1 MKKII
6 ILIVLLCFIT
16 GCSSNK
22 EEIARVEMI
31 TTSEVKSIIDNYDK
45 NKDVVII
52 DVRTESEYKSG
63 HLKETVN
70 IPVSEISSIEYD
82 KDTKII
88 VYCRSGSRS
97 ANAAKMLSEMG
108 YSKVLDMGGIIN
120 WEYEVVVEE

>member
-6 ILIVLLCFIT
+6 ILIVLLCFVT
-16 GCSSNK
+16 GCSSNN

-63 HLKETVN
+63 HLKEAVN
-70 IPVSEISSIEYD
+70 IPVGEIGSIEYD

-97 ANAAKMLSEMG
+97 ANAAKMLYEIG
-108 YSKVLDMGGIIN
+108 NSKVLDMGGIIN
-120 WEYEVVVEE
+120 WEYEVVVE

>member
-63 HLKETVN
+63 HLKEAVN
-70 IPVSEISSIEYD
+70 IPVDKISSIEYD

-120 WEYEVVVEE
+120 WEYEVVVE

>member
-6 ILIVLLCFIT
+6 ILIVLLCFVT
-16 GCSSNK
+16 GCSSNN

-63 HLKETVN
+63 HLKEAVN
-70 IPVSEISSIEYD
+70 IPVGEIGSIEYD

-120 WEYEVVVEE
+120 WEYEVVVE

>member
-1 MKKII
+1 
-6 ILIVLLCFIT
+6 
-16 GCSSNK
+16 
-22 EEIARVEMI
+22 MI

-63 HLKETVN
+63 HLKEAVN
-70 IPVSEISSIEYD
+70 VPVSEISSIEYD

>member
-1 MKKII
+1 
-6 ILIVLLCFIT
+6 
-16 GCSSNK
+16 
-22 EEIARVEMI
+22 MI

-63 HLKETVN
+63 HLKEAVN

-120 WEYEVVVEE
+120 WEYEVVVE

>member
-6 ILIVLLCFIT
+6 ILIVLLCFVT
-16 GCSSNK
+16 GCSSNN

-70 IPVSEISSIEYD
+70 IPVGEIGSIEYD

-120 WEYEVVVEE
+120 WEYEVVVE

>member
-6 ILIVLLCFIT
+6 ILIVLLCFVT
-16 GCSSNK
+16 GCSSNN

-63 HLKETVN
+63 HLKEAVN
-70 IPVSEISSIEYD
+70 IPVGEIGSIEYD

-97 ANAAKMLSEMG
+97 ANAAKVLSEMG

-120 WEYEVVVEE
+120 WEYEVVVE